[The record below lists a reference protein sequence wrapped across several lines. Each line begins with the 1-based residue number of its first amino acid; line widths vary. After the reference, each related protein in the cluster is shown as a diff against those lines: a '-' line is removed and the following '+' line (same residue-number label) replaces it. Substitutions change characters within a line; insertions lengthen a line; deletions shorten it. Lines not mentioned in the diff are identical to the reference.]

1 MKTSIK
7 THEGRLALVTGAAQ
21 GIGQAISL
29 ALAERG
35 AQVIVTDL
43 GLPRETANKIG
54 AAGHA
59 FQLDVTQEDDWRS
72 LAAKSRELGEVDIV
86 INNAGYFPNRS
97 IDQLDFLTWRKTIA
111 TNLDS
116 HFLSAKYFLPTMRR
130 KQWGRVSSPGE
141 SHPEALA
148 ELYVSLSTHTA
159 PIMEP
164 RRAPICQ

>member
-1 MKTSIK
+1 M
-7 THEGRLALVTGAAQ
+7 
-21 GIGQAISL
+21 
-29 ALAERG
+29 
-35 AQVIVTDL
+35 IVTDL

-72 LAAKSRELGEVDIV
+72 VAAKSRELGEVDIV

-130 KQWGRVSSPGE
+130 KQWGRIVRHIVEYGGLGHSRHEPLHRFQDGNYWVHERFGE
-141 SHPEALA
+141 
-148 ELYVSLSTHTA
+148 
-159 PIMEP
+159 
-164 RRAPICQ
+164 